1 MSSEINVAGTRKA
14 AKHEYI
20 VVGAGSAGAVIA
32 RRLVDAGRRVLL
44 LEAGPADSNPA
55 IHDPTRS
62 VELWGSEVDW
72 AFSTEPQTYA
82 DGRSLPWP
90 RGKTLGGSSAFNGMI
105 YVRGLA
111 ADYDAWAYQGAA
123 GWDWRG
129 VEPYFRRL
137 ERFDGG
143 AAGGRGTDGP
153 QFVQRNPGPDPLV
166 KAWVAAAQEYGL
178 PFNDDYNAGDS
189 SGVSYTQHTIRDHRR
204 QSTWVGYGL
213 ALRDDPKLT
222 VVTGAHTTRVLFDG
236 TRAIGVEYLREG
248 LSNTAYA
255 DAEIILSAG
264 VFGSPQLLMLSGVGP
279 AGQLRALGLRVRADL
294 PGVGQNLQDHWSS
307 PLIWRSKR
315 PTPAWAAQGLE
326 AHLFASTRPGLI
338 APDIQPLFLSW
349 VYPLPGVVLPE
360 QGFSAVAQLLHP
372 FSRGELRLR
381 DTDPTA
387 APILDPR
394 VFADPRDLET
404 LVDNLELLREIAAQD
419 ALGDW
424 TDGEA
429 IPGPAVRTRE
439 QLRDHARATVV
450 SGHHQVGTARM
461 GLDAGSVVDPELRV
475 HGVSGLRV
483 ADASIMPTL
492 PSGNTNGP
500 TIMIG
505 EKAADL
511 ILGRSAVRA

>member
-1 MSSEINVAGTRKA
+1 MRNDVN
-14 AKHEYI
+14 HDYI
-20 VVGAGSAGAVIA
+20 VVGAGSAGAVVA
-32 RRLVDAGRRVLL
+32 RRLVDAGHRVLL
-44 LEAGPADSNPA
+44 LEAGPADRNPA
-55 IHDPTRS
+55 IHDPLRS

-105 YVRGLA
+105 YVRGIA

-137 ERFDGG
+137 ERFEDG
-143 AAGGRGTDGP
+143 ADGRGTDGP
-153 QFVQRNPGPDPLV
+153 QYVQRNPGPDPLV
-166 KAWVAAAQEYGL
+166 RAWVAAAQEYGL
-178 PFNDDYNAGDS
+178 PFNDDYNTGDIT
-189 SGVSYTQHTIRDHRR
+189 GVSYTQHTIRDHQR
-204 QSTWVGYGL
+204 QSTWVGYG
-213 ALRDDPKLT
+213 RPVQDNPDLT
-222 VVTGAHTTRVLFDG
+222 VITGAQTTRVLFDG
-236 TRAIGVEYLREG
+236 DQAIGVEYLREG
-248 LSNTAYA
+248 LRYTAYA
-255 DAEIILSAG
+255 DAEIVLSAG

-279 AGQLRALGLRVRADL
+279 GEHLRSLGLRVRADL

-307 PLIWRSKR
+307 PLVWRSKQ
-315 PTPAWAAQGLE
+315 PGPAWAAQGLE
-326 AHLFASTRPGLI
+326 AHFFAGTRPGLI

-349 VYPLPGVVLPE
+349 VYPLPGVELPE

-372 FSRGELRLR
+372 YSRGELRLR
-381 DTDPTA
+381 SADPTA

-404 LVDNLELLREIAAQD
+404 LVDNLEMLRAITAQD
-419 ALGDW
+419 AMRDW
-424 TDGEA
+424 VDGEA
-429 IPGPAVRTRE
+429 VPGPGVRTRE
-439 QLRDHARATVV
+439 QWRDHARATVV

-461 GLDAGSVVDPELRV
+461 GLDAHSVVDPELRV
-475 HGVSGLRV
+475 HGIAGLRV

-500 TIMIG
+500 SIMIG

-511 ILGRSAVRA
+511 ILDRAVELG